1 MILALALLAA
11 PAAAFAQAETNVLD
25 LVGNEDVPKAR
36 VEIGS
41 DNGVPG
47 SQLVIITKASA
58 VENDVGVTSL
68 TGPAT
73 TIDSQTLA
81 DGTRVIRV
89 QPDGGGEPLTI
100 RITKE

>member
-1 MILALALLAA
+1 MKPMILALALLAA

-47 SQLVIITKASA
+47 SQRHLRWKMMSAS
-58 VENDVGVTSL
+58 
-68 TGPAT
+68 
-73 TIDSQTLA
+73 
-81 DGTRVIRV
+81 RR
-89 QPDGGGEPLTI
+89 
-100 RITKE
+100 